1 MSDAGKIVV
10 GLKNTEKPKASQ
22 AGPSPKQPGTENKG
36 TGSTR
41 NKQKSKFSL
50 FQYLCTAVSIALIA
64 WLFYKD
70 VFLGNKGIFSSN
82 MGLIITLLIGNIF
95 GYKTIDYKLDDKH
108 SVYKRRITGGII
120 MQIVMPLSA
129 LYNFK
134 YGISPIFNNVWLTVN
149 TEVLIFIIGAIIAY
163 SLSMDHLLANFI
175 ALISSGIIIYTLH
188 NYITQGVWNV
198 LGVIIWS
205 LLALIFGTGFG
216 YMSYTDGMKISNKIS
231 GILAMIG
238 IPGLGII
245 NAIMYPFSFWPGWW
259 IVFIIGAVMFFIS
272 IILGAANE

>member
-22 AGPSPKQPGTENKG
+22 ASPPSKQQGNENKG
-36 TGSTR
+36 KGSTR
-41 NKQKSKFSL
+41 KKQKSKFSL
-50 FQYLCTAVSIALIA
+50 FQYLCSAVSIALIA

-70 VFLGNKGIFSSN
+70 VFIGNKGIFSSN

-95 GYKTIDYKLDDKH
+95 GYKTIDYKLNDKH
-108 SVYKRRITGGII
+108 SVYKRRIAGGII
-120 MQIVMPLSA
+120 MQIVMPLLA

-149 TEVLIFIIGAIIAY
+149 TEALIFIIGAIIAY
-163 SLSMDHLLANFI
+163 SLSMDHLSANFLT
-175 ALISSGIIIYTLH
+175 LISSGIIIYTLH
-188 NYITQGVWNV
+188 NYITQGFWNV

-205 LLALIFGTGFG
+205 LIVSVVGTGFG
-216 YMSYTDGMKISNKIS
+216 HMSYTDGMKISYKVS

-238 IPGLGII
+238 VPGLGII
-245 NAIMYPFSFWPGWW
+245 NVIMHPFSFWAGWW
-259 IVFIIGAVMFFIS
+259 IVFVIGAGIFFIS
-272 IILGAANE
+272 IILGAANK